1 MPTPDTA
8 AQWDDLWRLERAA
21 YEADPTRYF
30 RSAYRWMDTWRSSNL
45 MALLSRY
52 GDAIVVRGKSKP
64 NPTPKPKTGQWTQFV
79 DIPLGQT
86 SWQQIQEAFPDL
98 DSCLDA
104 LAELIVD
111 GYRIS
116 FAFNPQSNA
125 ITCSVTCKA
134 AGNPNEG
141 KTFTSFAASW
151 ASALEIAL
159 YKHFVI
165 SETIWGSMDD
175 GAAPPAFG

>member
-8 AQWDDLWRLERAA
+8 SQWAELWAIELLNF
-21 YEADPTRYF
+21 EADATIFF
-30 RSAYRWMDTWRSSNL
+30 RQAYKHMATWRGSAL

-52 GDAIVVRGKSKP
+52 GDAIVVRGKGQPKP
-64 NPTPKPKTGQWTQFV
+64 AVKPKTGQWTQFV
-79 DIPLGQT
+79 DIPLAGA
-86 SWQQIQEAFPDL
+86 SWADIQEAFPDL
-98 DSCLDA
+98 DSCHDA

-111 GYRIS
+111 GYRVS
-116 FAFNPQSNA
+116 FAYNPQSNA

-159 YKHFVI
+159 YKHYVI
-165 SETIWGSMDD
+165 AEGSWGSRED
-175 GAAPPAFG
+175 GADTPAFG